1 MNSAQ
6 ISVVPSSTGDVQL
19 VVKDLSTAGEPLKK
33 KRKVVNVL
41 PDSLENQQENLV
53 VLKEKENV
61 RCYGR
66 VRKPLVQVNKCD
78 NVVPHK

>member
-1 MNSAQ
+1 MTTSKTTKQVIKKSKSVNSAQ

-19 VVKDLSTAGEPLKK
+19 VVKDLSTAGEPWKK

-53 VLKEKENV
+53 VML
-61 RCYGR
+61 Y
-66 VRKPLVQVNKCD
+66 
-78 NVVPHK
+78 